1 MALIRLQI
9 RKLMRAFY
17 YDSLR
22 HVLNKDFLA
31 RLKSLEAIAN
41 SLINFGLK
49 VTPLLDNKNLLL
61 DYFHVA
67 IEATFEELVPLEI
80 VHLLDFIEAIV
91 VSLDVLDEALSQLA
105 LAFQLFS
112 L

>member
-41 SLINFGLK
+41 SLINFG

-105 LAFQLFS
+105 LVFQLFS